1 MRICKDLYVFFAF
14 QLLITFVVSAQSLD
28 KKVTIYFENKI
39 GIDPLILGN
48 PVKNINGEE
57 MRIERYKYYI
67 SHLTV
72 TDIKGNT
79 QMVSSQYYL
88 IDESDSSSKK
98 IKLDLPAGNI
108 KSIHFLLG
116 VDSIRNVSGVQTG
129 VLDPLQGM
137 FWTWN
142 SGYIMAKL
150 EGVSASAN
158 TPGNRFTYHIGGFK
172 TGMNTVK
179 EIDLALPNTSGPLQE
194 IHISADINHWFRG
207 NTIVK
212 IAETPICHTPGALAV
227 KIADNYM
234 TMFSINRVN

>member
-1 MRICKDLYVFFAF
+1 MRIPKALSVFFVF
-14 QLLITFVVSAQSLD
+14 QLLIIFVVSAQSLD

-39 GIDPLILGN
+39 GIDPLVLGN

-67 SHLTV
+67 SHLSV
-72 TDIKGNT
+72 TDMKGNT
-79 QMVSSQYYL
+79 HFASSQYYL
-88 IDESDSSSKK
+88 IDESDSASKI
-98 IKLDLPAGNI
+98 IKVNLPTGNI

-129 VLDPLQGM
+129 ALDPLNGM

-158 TPGNRFTYHIGGFK
+158 TPGFK
-172 TGMNTVK
+172 NGMNTVK
-179 EIDLALPNTSGPLQE
+179 EIDLALPNTSGQLQE
-194 IHISADINHWFRG
+194 IHISADINHWFKG

-212 IAETPICHTPGALAV
+212 VAETPICHTPGALAV
-227 KIADNYM
+227 KIAENYM

>member
-1 MRICKDLYVFFAF
+1 MRICKALYVFFAF

-39 GIDPLILGN
+39 GIDPLVLGN
-48 PVKNINGEE
+48 TVKNINREE
-57 MRIERYKYYI
+57 MSIERCKYYI
-67 SHLTV
+67 SHLAV
-72 TDIKGNT
+72 TDINGNT
-79 QMVSSQYYL
+79 HMVSPQYYL

-98 IKLDLPAGNI
+98 IKVNFPAGNI

-129 VLDPLQGM
+129 ALDPLQGM

-179 EIDLALPNTSGPLQE
+179 EIDLALPNTSGQLQE
-194 IHISADINHWFRG
+194 IHVSADINHWFKG
-207 NTIVK
+207 NTILK
-212 IAETPICHTPGALAV
+212 IAETPVCHTPGALAV